1 MRIREEQINLGKVLA
16 PSSVDLVVR
25 RDLVDNLLE
34 IDLKAESASCFQLTL
49 LVSDLLDTALGD
61 LSPVA
66 ASWSARENFPPIV
79 LAF

>member
-1 MRIREEQINLGKVLA
+1 MLA
-16 PSSVDLVVR
+16 PSSVDFVVR

-34 IDLKAESASCFQLTL
+34 IDLKAESASCSQVI

-79 LAF
+79 QLFKAS